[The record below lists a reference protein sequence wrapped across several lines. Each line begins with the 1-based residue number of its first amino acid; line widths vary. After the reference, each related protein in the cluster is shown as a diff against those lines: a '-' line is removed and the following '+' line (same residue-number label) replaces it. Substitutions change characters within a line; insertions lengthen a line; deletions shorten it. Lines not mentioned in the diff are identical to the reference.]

1 MNDEPVVL
9 FQVSNP
15 VLDVSGRV
23 AVSMLVSK
31 AITTEE
37 FEERLS
43 DLLRN
48 MESLALLKVEC
59 DNTSHLRRS
68 IYVAHVSDF
77 GSCLDLPWS
86 SLQQREIERGL
97 AGVCV
102 LGWNIRPATRT
113 DPCRPRP
120 RGKCP
125 KSRSLCT
132 TTTGG

>member
-68 IYVAHVSDF
+68 A
-77 GSCLDLPWS
+77 
-86 SLQQREIERGL
+86 LQPGP
-97 AGVCV
+97 
-102 LGWNIRPATRT
+102 GWPIVPDGR
-113 DPCRPRP
+113 
-120 RGKCP
+120 
-125 KSRSLCT
+125 RSKDAR
-132 TTTGG
+132 